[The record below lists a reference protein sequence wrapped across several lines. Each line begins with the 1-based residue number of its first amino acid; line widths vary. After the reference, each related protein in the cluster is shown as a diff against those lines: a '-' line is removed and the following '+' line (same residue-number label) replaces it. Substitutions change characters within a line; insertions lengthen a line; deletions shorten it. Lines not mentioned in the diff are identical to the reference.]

1 MPTAAKL
8 FEEMHI
14 KKEGIEK
21 VFCYKRAKFVWVNIC
36 YCISYI
42 CKTTI
47 FMNIE
52 IFFYFIVWGISLCY
66 VFLGCFVRCD
76 NV

>member
-1 MPTAAKL
+1 VGLGGGRKMPTAAEL

-21 VFCYKRAKFVWVNIC
+21 VFCDKRAKSVWVNIC
-36 YCISYI
+36 YCISYK

-52 IFFYFIVWGISLCY
+52 IFSISLS
-66 VFLGCFVRCD
+66 GE
-76 NV
+76 